1 MVTGGYQ
8 KYQQNSVM
16 TASAKELILMLYNGA
31 IKFCNL
37 ALEGCDEEN
46 YQKQHNALIR
56 AQDIITELQL
66 ALDHTVE
73 VSKSIDQL
81 YSYIKEVLVKAN
93 IQKDR
98 EGILEAKSLIIEF
111 RNLWQELM
119 KVA

>member
-8 KYQQNSVM
+8 KYQQNSIM
-16 TASAKELILMLYNGA
+16 TASPKELILMLYNGA

-37 ALEGCDEEN
+37 ALEGYDEGN

-66 ALDHTVE
+66 ALDHNIE
-73 VSKSIDQL
+73 VSKLIDQL
-81 YSYIKEVLVKAN
+81 YTYIKEILVKAN

-98 EGILEAKSLIIEF
+98 ESILEAKNLITEF